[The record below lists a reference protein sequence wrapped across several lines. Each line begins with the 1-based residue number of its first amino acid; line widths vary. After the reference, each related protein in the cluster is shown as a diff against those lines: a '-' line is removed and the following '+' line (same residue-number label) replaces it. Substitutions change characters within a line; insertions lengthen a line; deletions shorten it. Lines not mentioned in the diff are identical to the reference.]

1 MKTFP
6 IARRLV
12 VVLGLIGLGVVAAR
26 AEIIERVLVKVNGDI
41 ITQSDLEA
49 RQTAALKM
57 RKENPQT
64 MSNAE
69 LTKALAEVTPQI
81 ILDAVDEMLL
91 LQRGKELGYH
101 LTDEKFKQV
110 LENIKKENKIETE
123 EQLQQALKAEN
134 LTMAELR
141 SRMEKSMIIQQ
152 VQGNEVLG
160 RISISEAEAKA
171 YYDAHRSE
179 FTTAATMMLREI
191 LIAVPPGGQ
200 DEAAKA
206 KADELHT
213 KLAAGES
220 FEKAV
225 ADNSQAASKANGGLI
240 GPISLSDLAPA
251 LREIL
256 EPLKAGQ
263 ITPVIRTQSGY
274 QIFKVD
280 TLNEATLLPW
290 DTARDEIENRVANT
304 KQVAEFNRYLQKLR
318 AQAVLDWKNPELKKL
333 FEQRAAEEAALAA
346 APPPLPEKK

>member
-1 MKTFP
+1 MKTLS

-12 VVLGLIGLGVVAAR
+12 VLLGLVVLGVAVAR

-49 RQTAALKM
+49 RQTAAIRM

-64 MSNAE
+64 MTNAE
-69 LTKALAEVTPQI
+69 LTKALAEITPQI

-101 LTDEKFKQV
+101 LSDEKFKQV

-123 EQLQQALKAEN
+123 EQFQQALKTEN
-134 LTMAELR
+134 LTLAELR

-152 VQGNEVLG
+152 VQGNDVLG
-160 RISISEAEAKA
+160 HISISEAEAKA
-171 YYDAHRSE
+171 YYEAHQSE
-179 FTTAATMMLREI
+179 FTTPATMMLREL
-191 LIAVPPGGQ
+191 LIAVPTPGQ

-206 KADELHT
+206 KADALHA
-213 KLAAGES
+213 KLEAGES
-220 FEKAV
+220 FETAV

-240 GPISLSDLAPA
+240 GPIGLSDLAPT

-256 EPLKAGQ
+256 APLKTGQ
-263 ITPVIRTQSGY
+263 ITSVIRTQSGY

-280 TLNEATLLPW
+280 TLNPATVLPW
-290 DTARDEIENRVANT
+290 DTAREEIENRVGNT
-304 KQVAEFNRYLQKLR
+304 KQAAEFNHYMQKLR

-333 FEQRAAEEAALAA
+333 FDQRAAEEAALAA
-346 APPPLPEKK
+346 APPPPEKK